1 MNSTNELY
9 LAIPLGVLR
18 RFVQMNEDKEDSWA
32 QLFEINP
39 AFLYTKRQLE
49 KNGTLEER
57 GSVVVDLDKLYGGK
71 DDK

>member
-1 MNSTNELY
+1 MNSTTELY

-39 AFLYTKRQLE
+39 AFVYTRKQLE
-49 KNGTLEER
+49 DNGALEER
-57 GSVVVDLDKLYGGK
+57 GSVLVDLDKLYGGQN
-71 DDK
+71 DK